1 MSVIWFQWWFI
12 CLVYHSLESILH
24 YIQVSVWFCGVVCLF
39 SFISFWRR
47 SYTVFK
53 CMFSF
58 ISTWRR
64 SYTMFRCM
72 FSFMSAWRRSDT
84 MFTFMFSFT
93 CTQRRSYTMVRCMFS
108 FISIQRRSETMFRY
122 MFSFISIQR
131 RSETM
136 FRYMFSFISTP
147 WSDPT
152 PCSDIVSSLPGED
165 PIPYSAFRCQCDFM
179 LITPWRGSCITF
191 GCQCDFMVLFVC
203 LVPSLSGEDPSSHL
217 GVGVISWCCLFV

>member
-1 MSVIWFQWWFI
+1 
-12 CLVYHSLESILH
+12 
-24 YIQVSVWFCGVVCLF
+24 
-39 SFISFWRR
+39 
-47 SYTVFK
+47 
-53 CMFSF
+53 MFSF
-58 ISTWRR
+58 ISTWRK

-72 FSFMSAWRRSDT
+72 FSFMSARRRSDT
-84 MFTFMFSFT
+84 MFTFMFSFIS
-93 CTQRRSYTMVRCMFS
+93 TQRRSYTMVRCMFS
-108 FISIQRRSETMFRY
+108 FISTQRRSD
-122 MFSFISIQR
+122 
-131 RSETM
+131 TM

-217 GVGVISWCCLFV
+217 GVGVIS

>member
-1 MSVIWFQWWFI
+1 
-12 CLVYHSLESILH
+12 
-24 YIQVSVWFCGVVCLF
+24 
-39 SFISFWRR
+39 
-47 SYTVFK
+47 
-53 CMFSF
+53 
-58 ISTWRR
+58 
-64 SYTMFRCM
+64 MFRCM

-84 MFTFMFSFT
+84 MFTFMFSFIS
-93 CTQRRSYTMVRCMFS
+93 TQRRSYTMVRCMFS

-217 GVGVISWCCLFV
+217 GVGVISWCCLSVWFHDFLERILHHIQVSVWFYGVVCLSGFITSWRGSFITFRCWLIAWCCLSV